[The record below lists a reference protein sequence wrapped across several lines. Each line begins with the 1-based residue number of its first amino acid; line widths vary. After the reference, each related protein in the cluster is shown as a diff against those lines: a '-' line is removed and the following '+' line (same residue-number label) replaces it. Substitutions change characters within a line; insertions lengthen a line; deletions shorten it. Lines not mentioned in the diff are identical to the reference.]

1 MLKYFA
7 ALAVV
12 VGMAAGTAHCGGHS
26 KPIDHGS
33 RVTTPTA
40 FAA

>member
-12 VGMAAGTAHCGGHS
+12 VGMAAGAGHCGHGR
-26 KPIDHGS
+26 PVDHGN
-33 RVTTPTA
+33 RVITIPSP
-40 FAA
+40 

>member
-26 KPIDHGS
+26 RPIDHGS
-33 RVTTPTA
+33 RLAPP
-40 FAA
+40 AAVAV